1 MFGAMKIEMSSGSF
15 DKKQL
20 IMNTYRETKT
30 WLYYK
35 INMYVFF
42 VIFCKINLDIKSRFK
57 DYLEGYANNA
67 NCINA

>member
-30 WLYYK
+30 LLYK
-35 INMYVFF
+35 TNVYVFLDF
-42 VIFCKINLDIKSRFK
+42 FYVISIIKLGKIQEHQTLKP
-57 DYLEGYANNA
+57 
-67 NCINA
+67 